1 LFIMVNMTNT
11 VNNIPSRDIYQ
22 FVGPYRLEKTLGKG
36 QTGLVKLGT
45 HYASGR
51 KVAIKIVRKEK
62 LSESVLIKV
71 EREIAV
77 MKLIDHPYI
86 LRLYDVYENQK
97 FLYLILEYV
106 SGGELFD
113 YLVRKGRLPIKEAK
127 KIFRQIVYALDYCH
141 AQNICHRDL
150 KPENLLLDE
159 RNNIKIADFGM
170 ASLQVEGSM
179 LETSCGSPH
188 YACPEVIRGEKYDG
202 KKADVW
208 SCGVILYALL
218 VGALPFDDD
227 NLRHLLEKVKRGV
240 FHIPHFVPPDC
251 QSLLRGMIEVNVAKR
266 MSLDDVFR
274 HPWVTGGSKCAFQRV
289 APLFKMVQTLVI
301 PTESDIDPDVLR
313 HMTSLGCFGDRSSLI
328 EQLLNNKHNA
338 EKVIYF
344 VLLDRKMKR
353 PVSEDDDPN
362 CLKLVK
368 TNADPPKKRMDFS
381 RNVYQNFSCI
391 SDGSP
396 ANHSADFRRTSGN
409 EVYFPA
415 SPIVMPRGRQH
426 SRENMFL
433 SPRNFAKSRGK
444 VVSKPNEFFSNE
456 NIQNSPTD
464 RTIVLPSTFSSS
476 MVDQNWRMRLQN
488 LKASFT
494 GSPHLST
501 SIKPSSEDSV
511 VLETAEYGN
520 SVLNFIIAKGFRD
533 FSLVKRSWF
542 DNLTKSRSE
551 MEKEDE
557 LYLPIQ
563 GASLNSVKTILTRA
577 FLTINGLS
585 HTVTGPSL
593 FSVHLRN
600 CGKTKLLSRTVKID
614 VSVMKTGELDNSDNG
629 ESQFI
634 IKFTLIA
641 GSRQKFCRFVDH
653 ISAVV
658 KSFNKFCSDMEIP
671 CLVKPRRLF
680 GSSVSSFDSNE
691 YLFE

>member
-1 LFIMVNMTNT
+1 MVNMTNT

-127 KIFRQIVYALDYCH
+127 KIFRQIVCALDYCH

-368 TNADPPKKRMDFS
+368 TNADPPRKRMDFS

-396 ANHSADFRRTSGN
+396 ANHSADFRRASGN

-415 SPIVMPRGRQH
+415 SPVVMPRGRQH

-464 RTIVLPSTFSSS
+464 RTTVLPSTFSSS

-511 VLETAEYGN
+511 VLETA
-520 SVLNFIIAKGFRD
+520 D
-533 FSLVKRSWF
+533 LVKRSWF

-577 FLTINGLS
+577 FLTVN
-585 HTVTGPSL
+585 
-593 FSVHLRN
+593 
-600 CGKTKLLSRTVKID
+600 
-614 VSVMKTGELDNSDNG
+614 VMKTGELDNSDNG

>member
-1 LFIMVNMTNT
+1 MVNMTNT
-11 VNNIPSRDIYQ
+11 VNNIPSRDVYQ

-97 FLYLILEYV
+97 YLILEYV

-127 KIFRQIVYALDYCH
+127 KIFRQIVCALDYCH
-141 AQNICHRDL
+141 AQNIWDL

-368 TNADPPKKRMDFS
+368 TNADPPRKRMDFS
-381 RNVYQNFSCI
+381 RNKRKNKRQNFTAFSQNFSCI

-396 ANHSADFRRTSGN
+396 ANHSADFRRASGN
-409 EVYFPA
+409 EVYFPS
-415 SPIVMPRGRQH
+415 SPVVMPRGRQH

-444 VVSKPNEFFSNE
+444 VVSKPNEFLSNE

-464 RTIVLPSTFSSS
+464 RTTVLPSTFSSS

-511 VLETAEYGN
+511 VLETA
-520 SVLNFIIAKGFRD
+520 D
-533 FSLVKRSWF
+533 LVKRSWF

-614 VSVMKTGELDNSDNG
+614 VNVMKTGELDNSDNG

>member
-1 LFIMVNMTNT
+1 MVSMTNT

-141 AQNICHRDL
+141 AQNIWDL

-368 TNADPPKKRMDFS
+368 SNADPPRKRMDFS
-381 RNVYQNFSCI
+381 RNVYCI

-409 EVYFPA
+409 EIYLPA
-415 SPIVMPRGRQH
+415 SPIAMPRGRQH

-433 SPRNFAKSRGK
+433 APRNFAKSRGK

-511 VLETAEYGN
+511 VLETA
-520 SVLNFIIAKGFRD
+520 D
-533 FSLVKRSWF
+533 LVKRSWF

-614 VSVMKTGELDNSDNG
+614 VNFFNHLFLVSVMKTGELDNSNNG

>member
-1 LFIMVNMTNT
+1 MVNMTNT

-251 QSLLRGMIEVNVAKR
+251 QSLLRVR
-266 MSLDDVFR
+266 RCFPTSLGHR
-274 HPWVTGGSKCAFQRV
+274 
-289 APLFKMVQTLVI
+289 TLVI

-368 TNADPPKKRMDFS
+368 SNADPPRKRMDFS

-409 EVYFPA
+409 EIYLPA
-415 SPIVMPRGRQH
+415 SPIAMPRGRQH

-433 SPRNFAKSRGK
+433 APRNFAKSRGK

-511 VLETAEYGN
+511 VLETA
-520 SVLNFIIAKGFRD
+520 D
-533 FSLVKRSWF
+533 LVKRSWF

-614 VSVMKTGELDNSDNG
+614 VSVMKTGELDNSNNG